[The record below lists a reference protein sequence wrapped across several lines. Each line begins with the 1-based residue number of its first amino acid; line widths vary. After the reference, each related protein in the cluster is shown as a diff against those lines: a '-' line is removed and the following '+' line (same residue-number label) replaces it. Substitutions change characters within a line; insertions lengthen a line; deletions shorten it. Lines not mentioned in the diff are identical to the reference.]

1 MYLLSEFE
9 KLNTGID
16 YKVSKKMQL
25 DFVIRL
31 IKKLMERN
39 ITDAGLARM
48 LEDLLRMAV
57 DYSEGREPGLRYYR
71 KQKSVITNHVLKNHG
86 LVYKGYYTAL
96 YMSLGLIFGS
106 ALGTIL
112 MATGNTALYATGV
125 GPGLAIGVAI
135 GAAKEKQADKE
146 GKIY

>member
-25 DFVIRL
+25 DFVLRL

-39 ITDAGLARM
+39 IADDSLARS

-57 DYSEGREPGLRYYR
+57 DYSEGREPSIRYYR
-71 KQKSVITNHVLKNHG
+71 KQKSSITNYVLKNHG

-96 YMSLGLIFGS
+96 YMSFGIIFGS
-106 ALGTIL
+106 AFGTIL
-112 MATGNTALYATGV
+112 MSTGNTALYATGV
-125 GPGLAIGVAI
+125 GPGLAIGIAI